1 MEQWEQHRSEDKKL
15 QGSNMSR
22 NFFHLF
28 IFSLGT
34 GIAFVNPNPVQSS
47 YCSKIEHECK
57 KKCDEERINCIQE
70 IEMSGLDAEKELE
83 KELLCIIDNTDI
95 VLRKCYKSCSDAR
108 RQCNEEHPE
117 SGLEDKVEGLSR
129 EVGRLRL
136 EQEEIKQRE
145 WELRK
150 ELTPPP
156 QWLPPRK
163 RTNPRVF

>member
-1 MEQWEQHRSEDKKL
+1 
-15 QGSNMSR
+15 MSR

-47 YCSKIEHECK
+47 YCSKLERECK
-57 KKCDEERINCIQE
+57 KKCEEEKLNCTKE
-70 IEMSGLDAEKELE
+70 TEMKAMGAEEKVV
-83 KELLCIIDNTDI
+83 KELLCRIDSLESQ
-95 VLRKCYKSCSDAR
+95 LRDCHETCAKVR
-108 RQCNEEHPE
+108 RQCNEEYPE
-117 SGLEDKVEGLSR
+117 SLLEDKVDNLSR
-129 EVGRLRL
+129 EVGRLRF